1 MTNYILLQIIN
12 IPYIQQHSNIYI
24 CCITVY
30 TVWKKNDNLLKVI
43 SMLTKAKVINVNVGE
58 EGIAA
63 AVYALSHIA
72 SYFHLLILTF
82 TA

>member
-1 MTNYILLQIIN
+1 MQKNHNVLQVIL
-12 IPYIQQHSNIYI
+12 
-24 CCITVY
+24 
-30 TVWKKNDNLLKVI
+30 
-43 SMLTKAKVINVNVGE
+43 MLTKAKVINVNVRE

-72 SYFHLLILTF
+72 SYFHLLIPTF

>member
-1 MTNYILLQIIN
+1 MQ
-12 IPYIQQHSNIYI
+12 
-24 CCITVY
+24 
-30 TVWKKNDNLLKVI
+30 KNDNVLKVI
-43 SMLTKAKVINVNVGE
+43 LMLTKAKVINVNVGE

-72 SYFHLLILTF
+72 SYFHLLIPTF

>member
-1 MTNYILLQIIN
+1 MIN
-12 IPYIQQHSNIYI
+12 
-24 CCITVY
+24 
-30 TVWKKNDNLLKVI
+30 NDNVLKVI

-63 AVYALSHIA
+63 VYALSHIV
-72 SYFHLLILTF
+72 SYFHLLLPTF